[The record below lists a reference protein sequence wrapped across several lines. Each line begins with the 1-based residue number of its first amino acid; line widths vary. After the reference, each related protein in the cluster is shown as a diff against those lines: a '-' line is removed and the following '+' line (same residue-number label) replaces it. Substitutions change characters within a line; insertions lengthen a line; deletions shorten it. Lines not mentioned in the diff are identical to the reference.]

1 MPAVV
6 ILRVKD
12 PGLRATELLKTLET
26 ELGVRAIPQTA
37 GYVPVAM
44 DNLDPGA
51 AYDAIKEVLDRTDP
65 DWEKHLELR
74 A

>member
-12 PGLRATELLKTLET
+12 PGPRSGELLRVIES

-44 DNLDPGA
+44 DDLDPGP
-51 AYDAIKEVLDRTDP
+51 AYDAIKAVLDQTDP
-65 DWEKHLELR
+65 DWRDHLELR

>member
-12 PGLRATELLKTLET
+12 PGPRSTELLGMLER

-44 DNLDPGA
+44 DDLDPGP
-51 AYDAIKEVLDRTDP
+51 AYDRIKQVLDAADP
-65 DWEKHLELR
+65 GWQQHLELR

>member
-6 ILRVKD
+6 ILRIKD
-12 PGLRATELLKTLET
+12 PGPHSGELLRRLES

-37 GYVPVAM
+37 GYVPVAI
-44 DNLDPGA
+44 DHLDPGP
-51 AYDAIKEVLDRTDP
+51 AYDAVKDVLDRADP
-65 DWEKHLELR
+65 GWSEHLELR

>member
-12 PGLRATELLKTLET
+12 PGPHASELLGALER

-44 DNLDPGA
+44 DDLDPGP
-51 AYDAIKEVLDRTDP
+51 AYDAVKDVLDRTDP
-65 DWEKHLELR
+65 KWAEHLELR

>member
-6 ILRVKD
+6 ILRIKD
-12 PGLRATELLKTLET
+12 PGPRSADLLKQIES
-26 ELGVRAIPQTA
+26 ELGVMAIPQTA

-44 DNLDPGA
+44 DNLDPAA
-51 AYDAIKEVLDRTDP
+51 AYDAVKEVLDRTDP
-65 DWEKHLELR
+65 EWAEHLELR

>member
-12 PGLRATELLKTLET
+12 PGPRSAQLLKLIES

-44 DNLDPGA
+44 DDLDPKP
-51 AYDAIKEVLDRTDP
+51 AYEAIKGVLDREDP
-65 DWEKHLELR
+65 AWRDHLELR

>member
-6 ILRVKD
+6 ILRIKD
-12 PGLRATELLKTLET
+12 PGPRSGELLRAIEQD
-26 ELGVRAIPQTA
+26 LGVMAIPQTA

-44 DNLDPGA
+44 DDLDPSA
-51 AYDAIKEVLDRTDP
+51 AYDAVKSVLDEADP
-65 DWEKHLELR
+65 RWSEHLELR

>member
-12 PGLRATELLKTLET
+12 PGRHATELLGTIER

-37 GYVPVAM
+37 GYVPVAI
-44 DNLDPGA
+44 DDLDPGP
-51 AYDAIKEVLDRTDP
+51 AYDAIKEVLDRADP
-65 DWEKHLELR
+65 EWTAHLELR

>member
-12 PGLRATELLKTLET
+12 PGPQSGQLLRVLEQ

-37 GYVPVAM
+37 GYVPVAI
-44 DNLDPGA
+44 DHLDPGP
-51 AYDAIKEVLDRTDP
+51 AYDAVKQVLDRTDP
-65 DWEKHLELR
+65 DWPQHLELR

>member
-1 MPAVV
+1 MPAV
-6 ILRVKD
+6 IMLRVKD
-12 PGLRATELLKTLET
+12 PGPRSTELLKLIES

-44 DNLDPGA
+44 DDLDPGP
-51 AYDAIKEVLDRTDP
+51 AYDAVKQVLDQADP
-65 DWEKHLELR
+65 SWTEHLELR

>member
-12 PGLRATELLKTLET
+12 PGPHSTELLGVLER

-37 GYVPVAM
+37 GYVPLAM
-44 DNLDPGA
+44 DNLDPGP
-51 AYDAIKEVLDRTDP
+51 AYDAVKEVLDRTDP
-65 DWEKHLELR
+65 QWSEHLELR

>member
-1 MPAVV
+1 M
-6 ILRVKD
+6 LRVKD
-12 PGLRATELLKTLET
+12 PGPRSAELLRLIES

-44 DNLDPGA
+44 DHLDPGP
-51 AYDAIKEVLDRTDP
+51 AYDAVKEVLDRADSGWR
-65 DWEKHLELR
+65 DHLELR

>member
-12 PGLRATELLKTLET
+12 PGPRSGQLLKVLES

-44 DNLDPGA
+44 DHLDPGA

-65 DWEKHLELR
+65 DWKQHLELR

>member
-6 ILRVKD
+6 ILRVKN
-12 PGLRATELLKTLET
+12 PGPHATELLTKLESD
-26 ELGVRAIPQTA
+26 LGVRAIPQTA

-44 DNLDPGA
+44 DHLDPAA
-51 AYDAIKEVLDRTDP
+51 AYDAIKDALDRTDP
-65 DWEKHLELR
+65 QWPEHLELR

>member
-12 PGLRATELLKTLET
+12 PGPHSSELLGVLER

-44 DNLDPGA
+44 DNLDPSA
-51 AYDAIKEVLDRTDP
+51 AYDAVKQVLDKTDP
-65 DWEKHLELR
+65 NWPQHLELR

>member
-12 PGLRATELLKTLET
+12 PGPHSGELLRVLEQ

-44 DNLDPGA
+44 DDLNPSA
-51 AYDAIKEVLDRTDP
+51 AYDAIKQVLDQADP
-65 DWEKHLELR
+65 EWGRHLELR

>member
-12 PGLRATELLKTLET
+12 PGARSAELLRTLES

-44 DNLDPGA
+44 DDLDPGP
-51 AYDAIKEVLDRTDP
+51 AYDAIKQVLDRTDP
-65 DWEKHLELR
+65 DWREHLELR

>member
-6 ILRVKD
+6 MLRVKD
-12 PGLRATELLKTLET
+12 PGPRSAELLRLIES

-44 DNLDPGA
+44 DHLDPGP
-51 AYDAIKEVLDRTDP
+51 AYDAVKEVLDRADTS
-65 DWEKHLELR
+65 WQEHLELR

>member
-6 ILRVKD
+6 ILRVKN
-12 PGLRATELLKTLET
+12 PGSRASQLLARIEAD
-26 ELGVRAIPQTA
+26 LGVRAIPQTA

-44 DNLDPGA
+44 DDLDPGP
-51 AYDAIKEVLDRTDP
+51 AYDAVKSVLDKADP
-65 DWEKHLELR
+65 NWAEHLELR

>member
-12 PGLRATELLKTLET
+12 PGPRSGQLLRQLES

-44 DNLDPGA
+44 DDLDPGA
-51 AYDAIKEVLDRTDP
+51 AYDAIKEVLDRADP
-65 DWEKHLELR
+65 AWREHLELR

>member
-12 PGLRATELLKTLET
+12 PGPHSGELLRVLEQ

-51 AYDAIKEVLDRTDP
+51 AYDAIKQVLDRADP
-65 DWEKHLELR
+65 EWAQHLELR